1 MMLLCYIVV
10 ITRLCFCIFQNMRK
24 QLLTALI
31 LGLAEAIFISEN
43 VIFHKTNEIS
53 ITRAKWLATFI
64 IDLRPFRQFLAKLQN
79 DLYLASVTAECIVKE
94 YDRPNKTEYFTT
106 FQSLQKELN
115 FLNGTHEHLMTGL
128 LDYKLLHTRQKRAP
142 FNFIGDIG
150 SFLFGL
156 VTEDEIKSIR
166 KNIAS
171 LAQNQEQII
180 HVVEDSIT
188 VLNMTRA
195 EVSENRQA
203 IMELVRSIHGLDSK
217 LATIADALQKQIYE
231 NKYFL
236 EMYFQLDLII
246 NELKDMLQN
255 GLFYL
260 ENLKTQL
267 NFLSLGRLSMSSISP
282 RNLRQL
288 LSEIKS
294 KLPTTLSLIG
304 DPAKDLFLFYRQL
317 ASSALLEDDRII
329 IVLSIP
335 VLHTSNRFE
344 VFKAHSLPLAIK
356 GVKTD
361 NNHAPD
367 MIATYDLE
375 AHGLMI
381 DQGRTKYALLTKDE
395 IDQCSDPSIKWCS
408 VTEPIFP
415 VNLAKLCL
423 VHLFLKNSESIQ
435 KYCKRMVTLNTKLP
449 MGVHLYDSVWAIA
462 SKTELQFSLVCE
474 QSSSE
479 TRTTKPP
486 VHLLQIP
493 ASCIASN
500 LYMTLS
506 SSYETNSEFD
516 LVDSNLGL
524 LKHINFSQALLWSP
538 FLESLPNMTT
548 VTLPK
553 HLRDIPR
560 IPLQH
565 LIDKLHYMQKV
576 NMKSSSW
583 PIWTYFWIAL
593 AIILLVIAGYLLYK
607 RCKGKVLCLCSAI
620 KLRGCRRDAGD
631 TEQPCTTAGPT
642 TVEGLQLAEDGQN
655 PSCPSHSQGEVEMVK
670 RLYPMLFHGDVTGRE
685 SLAAETST
693 RL

>member
-1 MMLLCYIVV
+1 M
-10 ITRLCFCIFQNMRK
+10 
-24 QLLTALI
+24 
-31 LGLAEAIFISEN
+31 
-43 VIFHKTNEIS
+43 
-53 ITRAKWLATFI
+53 
-64 IDLRPFRQFLAKLQN
+64 
-79 DLYLASVTAECIVKE
+79 
-94 YDRPNKTEYFTT
+94 
-106 FQSLQKELN
+106 
-115 FLNGTHEHLMTGL
+115 NGTHEHLMTGL

-156 VTEDEIKSIR
+156 VTEEEIKSIR

-203 IMELVRSIHGLDSK
+203 IMELVRSIQGLDSK

-236 EMYFQLDLII
+236 EMYFQLDLVI

-288 LSEIKS
+288 LSEMKS

-344 VFKAHSLPLAIK
+344 VFKAHSLPLTIK

-395 IDQCSDPSIKWCS
+395 IDQCSDPSINWCS

-423 VHLFLKNSESIQ
+423 VHLFLRNSESIQ

-474 QSSSE
+474 Q
-479 TRTTKPP
+479 K
-486 VHLLQIP
+486 
-493 ASCIASN
+493 
-500 LYMTLS
+500 
-506 SSYETNSEFD
+506 F
-516 LVDSNLGL
+516 
-524 LKHINFSQALLWSP
+524 K
-538 FLESLPNMTT
+538 
-548 VTLPK
+548 
-553 HLRDIPR
+553 
-560 IPLQH
+560 
-565 LIDKLHYMQKV
+565 
-576 NMKSSSW
+576 
-583 PIWTYFWIAL
+583 
-593 AIILLVIAGYLLYK
+593 
-607 RCKGKVLCLCSAI
+607 
-620 KLRGCRRDAGD
+620 
-631 TEQPCTTAGPT
+631 
-642 TVEGLQLAEDGQN
+642 
-655 PSCPSHSQGEVEMVK
+655 
-670 RLYPMLFHGDVTGRE
+670 
-685 SLAAETST
+685 
-693 RL
+693 

>member
-1 MMLLCYIVV
+1 MLLCYIVV

-24 QLLTALI
+24 QLLTVLI

-64 IDLRPFRQFLAKLQN
+64 IDLRPFRQFLAKLQH
-79 DLYLASVTAECIVKE
+79 DLYLAAVTAECIVNK
-94 YDRPNKTEYFTT
+94 YDRPNKTEYLNT
-106 FQSLQKELN
+106 FQSLQKELH
-115 FLNGTHEHLMTGL
+115 FLNGTHEHLLTGL

-156 VTEDEIKSIR
+156 VTEDEIESIR

-188 VLNMTRA
+188 ILNMTRA

-203 IMELVRSIHGLDSK
+203 IMELVKSIHGLDSK

-231 NKYFL
+231 NKHFL
-236 EMYFQLDLII
+236 EMYLQLDLII

-282 RNLRQL
+282 RNLKQL

-335 VLHTSNRFE
+335 VLHTSNGFE
-344 VFKAHSLPLAIK
+344 IFKAHGLPLTIK
-356 GVKTD
+356 EVKTD
-361 NNHAPD
+361 NDHALD

-381 DQGRTKYALLTKDE
+381 DQGRTKYALLT
-395 IDQCSDPSIKWCS
+395 
-408 VTEPIFP
+408 
-415 VNLAKLCL
+415 
-423 VHLFLKNSESIQ
+423 
-435 KYCKRMVTLNTKLP
+435 
-449 MGVHLYDSVWAIA
+449 
-462 SKTELQFSLVCE
+462 
-474 QSSSE
+474 
-479 TRTTKPP
+479 
-486 VHLLQIP
+486 
-493 ASCIASN
+493 
-500 LYMTLS
+500 
-506 SSYETNSEFD
+506 
-516 LVDSNLGL
+516 
-524 LKHINFSQALLWSP
+524 
-538 FLESLPNMTT
+538 
-548 VTLPK
+548 
-553 HLRDIPR
+553 
-560 IPLQH
+560 
-565 LIDKLHYMQKV
+565 
-576 NMKSSSW
+576 
-583 PIWTYFWIAL
+583 
-593 AIILLVIAGYLLYK
+593 
-607 RCKGKVLCLCSAI
+607 
-620 KLRGCRRDAGD
+620 
-631 TEQPCTTAGPT
+631 
-642 TVEGLQLAEDGQN
+642 ED
-655 PSCPSHSQGEVEMVK
+655 
-670 RLYPMLFHGDVTGRE
+670 
-685 SLAAETST
+685 
-693 RL
+693 